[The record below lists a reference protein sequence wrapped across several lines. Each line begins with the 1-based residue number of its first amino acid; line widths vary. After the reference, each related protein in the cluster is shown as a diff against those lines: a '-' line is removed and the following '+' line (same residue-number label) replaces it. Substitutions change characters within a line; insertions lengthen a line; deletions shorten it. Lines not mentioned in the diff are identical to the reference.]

1 MTRESFILQNR
12 FLAQLDGENFSL
24 FIYILIYS
32 IYSDCTVADMGC
44 GEALLAASVKH
55 KVFSFDL
62 KALND
67 RVTVAD
73 MSKVPLQVSLFLIK
87 FI

>member
-1 MTRESFILQNR
+1 
-12 FLAQLDGENFSL
+12 
-24 FIYILIYS
+24 
-32 IYSDCTVADMGC
+32 MGC

-73 MSKVPLQVSLFLIK
+73 MSEVPLQVSLYVIK
-87 FI
+87 FS

>member
-1 MTRESFILQNR
+1 M
-12 FLAQLDGENFSL
+12 GELFSIHL
-24 FIYILIYS
+24 YTYLL
-32 IYSDCTVADMGC
+32 YSDCTVADMGC

-73 MSKVPLQVSLFLIK
+73 MSKVPLQVSLFLISLANEHSIPLS
-87 FI
+87 FFDQMIQ

>member
-1 MTRESFILQNR
+1 
-12 FLAQLDGENFSL
+12 
-24 FIYILIYS
+24 
-32 IYSDCTVADMGC
+32 MGC

-73 MSKVPLQVSLFLIK
+73 MSKVPLQVSLFLMK
-87 FI
+87 FS